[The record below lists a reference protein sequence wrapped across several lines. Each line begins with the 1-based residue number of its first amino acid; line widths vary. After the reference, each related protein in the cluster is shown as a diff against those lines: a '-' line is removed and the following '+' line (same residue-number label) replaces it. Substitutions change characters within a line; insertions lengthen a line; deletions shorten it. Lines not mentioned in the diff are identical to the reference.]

1 LLPSSEAAFGL
12 SLEVFM
18 DWMKQMGGILDQY
31 GHTPAD
37 RHPDTVHADFD
48 RFAQAAPP
56 SAVGEGLAAAF
67 RSDQTPPFPQMASQL
82 FGRASGSQRAN
93 ILNMLL
99 ATVGPMVLQQV
110 LARRQRSGGATAP
123 SGGGLGGALG
133 GGGGL
138 GGMLDK
144 LTRGGTPQVTPDVAE
159 QLPPDVVEEVARE
172 AEKKDPSIIDRISD
186 VYAQQPQLLKV
197 LGGAAL
203 AIALGRM
210 AQKRGTL

>member
-1 LLPSSEAAFGL
+1 
-12 SLEVFM
+12 M
-18 DWMKQMGGILDQY
+18 DWMKQMGGVLDQY
-31 GHTPAD
+31 GRASAARP
-37 RHPDTVHADFD
+37 PETVINDFD

-56 SAVGEGLAAAF
+56 SAVSEGLAAAF

-93 ILNMLL
+93 MLNILM
-99 ATVGPMVLQQV
+99 ATVGPMVLQQI
-110 LARRQRSGGATAP
+110 LARRQQGAGAGAP
-123 SGGGLGGALG
+123 STGGLGGAFG

-138 GGMLDK
+138 GGILDK
-144 LTRGGTPQVTPDVAE
+144 LTRGGNPQVTPDVAE

-172 AEKKDPSIIDRISD
+172 AEKKDPSIVDRISD
-186 VYAQQPQLLKV
+186 VYANQPELLKV

-210 AQKRGTL
+210 AQKRNTL